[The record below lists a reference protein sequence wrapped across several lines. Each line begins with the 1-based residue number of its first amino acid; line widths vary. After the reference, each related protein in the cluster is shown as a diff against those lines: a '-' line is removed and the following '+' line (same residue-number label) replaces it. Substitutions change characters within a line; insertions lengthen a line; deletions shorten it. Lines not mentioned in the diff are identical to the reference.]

1 LSPDTPIE
9 ITIVMPC
16 LDEAETLAIC
26 IEKAQRF
33 IRENNLSGEVLIA
46 DNGSTDGSQKIAT
59 NLGARV
65 VPVAARGYGAA
76 LIGGIAAAK
85 GKYVAMGDADD
96 SYDFLS
102 LLPFLMKL
110 RAGAD
115 LVMGNRFTGGIG
127 PGAMPPLHRYLGNP
141 VLSFLGRLFYNIK
154 IGDFHCGLRAFSREA
169 ILGLNLNTPGMEFA
183 SEMVV
188 KASLQGLR
196 IEDVPTKLVKDGR
209 SRPPHLRSWRDGWR
223 HLKFLLTFAPNW
235 LFMVPGLMLMVAG
248 LFGLGLLLPGDAQL
262 GQITLGVHS
271 LLYSAAF
278 VLMGGQIVSFA
289 YLASLFGIREGF
301 WPQSN
306 RMKAVS
312 GWFTV
317 EVGSL
322 LGLALLICGGITAF
336 LAVSTWA
343 GANYGA
349 MKVESLMRLAIPSFL
364 MASLGLQCVFTSFF
378 AGLLGQPR
386 HSK

>member
-1 LSPDTPIE
+1 LTAQPAIE
-9 ITIVMPC
+9 LTIVMPC
-16 LDEAETLAIC
+16 LDEAETLAVC

-33 IRENNLSGEVLIA
+33 LAENNVVGEVLIA

-59 NLGARV
+59 DLGARV

-85 GKYVAMGDADD
+85 GKFVAMGDADD

-102 LLPFLMKL
+102 LMPFLVKL

-154 IGDFHCGLRAFSREA
+154 IGDFHCGLRAFSRDA
-169 ILGLNLNTPGMEFA
+169 ILSLNLNTPGMEFA

-188 KASLQGLR
+188 KASLQDLR

-223 HLKFLLTFAPNW
+223 HLKFLLIFAPNW
-235 LFMVPGLMLMVAG
+235 LFMIPGLILMALG
-248 LFGLGLLLPGDAQL
+248 LLGLGLLVPGDAQL
-262 GQITLGVHS
+262 GAITLGVHS

-278 VLMGGQIVSFA
+278 VLMGVQIVSFA
-289 YLASLFGIREGF
+289 YLARLFGIREGF
-301 WPQSN
+301 WPQSA
-306 RMKAVS
+306 RMKTAS
-312 GWFTV
+312 ALINV
-317 EVGSL
+317 ESGSL
-322 LGLALLICGGITAF
+322 VGLALLICGGVTAF
-336 LAVSTWA
+336 LAVSQWA

-364 MASLGLQCVFTSFF
+364 MASVGLQCVFTSFF

-386 HSK
+386 HQ